1 MSILSSILIDE
12 RIDKLVI
19 YFHTNEQDGEQNNY
33 MVNFS
38 NKSDLRWSFRQVYV
52 TFRIETFQK
61 DQQKAKNM
69 FFEGNDVS
77 VSLPTGYGK
86 SIIYQAAPVIDR
98 LSLLKETGH
107 YIYCAAS

>member
-1 MSILSSILIDE
+1 MTELNSILIDE

-38 NKSDLRWSFRQVYV
+38 NKSDLRWSFRRVYV

-61 DQQKAKNM
+61 DQQKAIDM
-69 FFEGNDVS
+69 FSKVTMS
-77 VSLPTGYGK
+77 PSR
-86 SIIYQAAPVIDR
+86 YQLATENP
-98 LSLLKETGH
+98 
-107 YIYCAAS
+107 